1 MRRRKSGFTLI
12 ELLVVIAIIAILVAL
27 LLPAVQQVRE
37 AARKSQCQDHLHNLA
52 ISLHSYEGAQ
62 TCLPPGGYS
71 NGVNNG
77 NGLSWHVGILPYIEQ
92 KPLYDRF
99 DFNVT
104 DFNQTV
110 ATAPAS
116 NQPRYNLGLCL
127 EPIDVFL
134 CPSGNQQYITG
145 NQGNENYPGPG
156 TTGRTPT
163 TTHYYGVMGPVGL
176 SMTGRTYTTAGTNP
190 SNSFRSSAGVLIVKE
205 VVRMSDIK
213 DGTSNTLGIG
223 EISSNNANSYRAWI
237 RGSAGGTASGAK
249 NIRNPINSTPYN
261 GSNNF
266 TDVSFASQHPGG
278 AQFALM
284 DGKVT
289 FLSENIDMLTYKAL
303 GSRKG
308 GEAARVP

>member
-1 MRRRKSGFTLI
+1 MHRRRHGFTLI

-37 AARKSQCQDHLHNLA
+37 AARKSQCQDHLHNLVIA
-52 ISLHSYEGAQ
+52 LHSYEGSRS
-62 TCLPPGGYS
+62 CLPPGGFS

-77 NGLSWHVGILPYIEQ
+77 NGLSWHVMILPFIEQ

-99 DFNVT
+99 DFNVI
-104 DFNQTV
+104 DYNQTV
-110 ATAPAS
+110 ATPPAN
-116 NQPRYNLGLCL
+116 NQPRYNIGLCL

-134 CPSGNQQYITG
+134 CPSGLRVQIVG

-156 TTGRTPT
+156 TTGQTPA
-163 TTHYYGVMGPVGL
+163 TTHYYGVMGPTGL
-176 SMTGRTYTTAGTNP
+176 SMTGRTYSASGTNP
-190 SNSFRSSAGVLIVKE
+190 SNSFRSNAGVLIVKE
-205 VVRMSDIK
+205 IVTIKDIK

-223 EISSNNANSYRAWI
+223 EISWNAANNYRVWC

-249 NIRNPINSTPYN
+249 NITNPINTTPYN

-266 TDVSFASQHPGG
+266 TDVSFGSQHPGG

-289 FLSENIDMLTYKAL
+289 FISENIDMLVYKAL

-308 GEAARVP
+308 GETAKVP

>member
-1 MRRRKSGFTLI
+1 MRRRQQGFTLI

-52 ISLHSYEGAQ
+52 IALHSYEGALQ
-62 TCLPPGGYS
+62 CLPPGGFS

-77 NGLSWHVGILPYIEQ
+77 NGLSWHVMVLPYIEQ

-104 DFNQTV
+104 DYNLTV
-110 ATAPAS
+110 ASGPAL
-116 NQPRYNLGLCL
+116 NAPRYNIGHCL
-127 EPIDVFL
+127 DPLDVMM
-134 CPSGNQQYITG
+134 CPSGNQQRIVG
-145 NQGNENYPGPG
+145 NQGNENFPGPG
-156 TTGRTPT
+156 TTGREPA

-176 SMTGRTYTTAGTNP
+176 SMTGRTYATAGTNP
-190 SNSFRSSAGVLIVKE
+190 SNSFRSSAGVMIVKE
-205 VVRMSDIK
+205 IVTMKDIK

-223 EISSNNANSYRAWI
+223 EISWDRANTYRVWC
-237 RGSAGGTASGAK
+237 RGSAGGTAAGAK

-261 GSNNF
+261 GTDNF
-266 TDVSFASQHPGG
+266 TDVSFGSQHPGG

-308 GEAARVP
+308 GETAKVP